1 MGLWEDARRART
13 VRRVLAAALL
23 ISGLSFGAATSS
35 ERARAD
41 GSSYLVVNSTADD
54 TDPGLMS
61 NCATGTGDCTL
72 RAAIDEHNAIS
83 PTIPQT
89 ITFAIPITGTPSVKT
104 IQISSPLTVTAGN
117 LTIDGYTQPGA
128 VTNTAPLTD
137 NAQIMIE
144 IKGQGPTYDGFYVT
158 SDYNTFRGLAIYDVF
173 RPFYLDGPNA
183 SHNRL
188 VGDFIGT
195 NAAGT
200 FAYGYQPGHGAYN
213 GHGVSLFDGASYNQ
227 IGDVAPGDRN
237 VISGNGFKGICME
250 GVPTG
255 GPTTSYNVIYNN
267 IIGLSPSGGP
277 FTTTVHGNTQFGNS
291 DHGIDLNHG
300 ASYNII
306 GGTAPGQRNVISGNG
321 QNGIEISH
329 PMSTTNDY
337 GNQIVGNYVGTD
349 VTGSAAYTYT
359 GNLLNGINV
368 EDGAIST
375 TVADNVVGNNGQYGV
390 ALYSTTADNTYGNT
404 VHDNWIGV
412 TPGGTAIPNGQF
424 GLLLGYI
431 AHNNVIGPNN
441 VIANNA
447 VGIDVTDSAS
457 RNTITQNSI
466 YANGGA
472 GLGISL
478 APGTQDGVQPPS
490 LNGATPGQLNG
501 TACITCTV
509 EIFLADQYGQGQTYL
524 VTATVGADGT
534 FSVSSPVTHPT
545 WLTAT
550 ATDALGNTSA
560 FAAKVQ
566 VVPAGSTAT
575 PTTSAAPTSTATNTP
590 VLPTATSTNTPVVAT
605 NTPTKTSTPIPPTST
620 TTKVPA
626 TSTYTPVPSTR
637 VLPTRTPVAQATSQP
652 ATHTPTPTATA
663 VPTLATKPLTGRN
676 WAQRAA
682 KATAYLRGIAC
693 VNSRICLSVGDS
705 GVILVTANGGAFWLN
720 RKLLSGLFLKS
731 IACASPTACQI
742 VGDFGGILRTVNGGV
757 SWIPERSG
765 VRTSLNGVACP
776 TARICYAVGAG
787 GMVLTT
793 TNGGV
798 AWSHRKL
805 AGGRTLYAV
814 ACPTAKVCYI
824 AGISG
829 RILKTIDGG
838 KNWRTQASHT
848 LNYFYGLAC
857 PSVAVC
863 YAVGGNGT
871 IAATS
876 RGGTSWVLQK
886 SHVPRFLRGI
896 ACAGSTSCIAVG
908 DSGTVV
914 VTTNGGKT
922 WQSRPS
928 GTKGVLRGVSC
939 AGKTLCVAIGGNA
952 LAHPGASGVILV
964 GQIGAAHAKAHK
976 TK

>member
-1 MGLWEDARRART
+1 MGRAMGLWEDARRART

-144 IKGQGPTYDGFYVT
+144 IKGQGPTYDGFVLI
-158 SDYNTFRGLAIYDVF
+158 SRHNTVRGLAIYDVF

-183 SHNRL
+183 DYNRL

-200 FAYGYQPGHGAYN
+200 FAYGYQPGQGVYN
-213 GHGVSLFDGASYNQ
+213 AHGVSLYNGPSYNQ

-250 GVPTG
+250 NVPTG

-277 FTTTVHGNTQFGNS
+277 FPNTRYGNP

-300 ASYNII
+300 STYNII

-390 ALYSTTADNTYGNT
+390 ALYSTTADNTHHNM

-412 TPGGTAIPNGQF
+412 TPGGAAIPNKRF
-424 GLLLGYI
+424 GLLIGYI
-431 AHNNVIGPNN
+431 SHDNLIGPNN
-441 VIANNA
+441 VIADNSL
-447 VGIDVTDSAS
+447 GIDVTNGAS

-575 PTTSAAPTSTATNTP
+575 PTTSLAPTSTATNTP

-742 VGDFGGILRTVNGGV
+742 VGDFGGILRTVN
-757 SWIPERSG
+757 
-765 VRTSLNGVACP
+765 
-776 TARICYAVGAG
+776 
-787 GMVLTT
+787 
-793 TNGGV
+793 
-798 AWSHRKL
+798 
-805 AGGRTLYAV
+805 
-814 ACPTAKVCYI
+814 
-824 AGISG
+824 
-829 RILKTIDGG
+829 
-838 KNWRTQASHT
+838 
-848 LNYFYGLAC
+848 
-857 PSVAVC
+857 
-863 YAVGGNGT
+863 
-871 IAATS
+871 
-876 RGGTSWVLQK
+876 
-886 SHVPRFLRGI
+886 
-896 ACAGSTSCIAVG
+896 
-908 DSGTVV
+908 
-914 VTTNGGKT
+914 
-922 WQSRPS
+922 
-928 GTKGVLRGVSC
+928 
-939 AGKTLCVAIGGNA
+939 
-952 LAHPGASGVILV
+952 
-964 GQIGAAHAKAHK
+964 
-976 TK
+976 